1 MDTHYNVDKQEM
13 MRKKRYKTKKVY
25 IPYDPIYRTEMLRK
39 KIQNKES
46 VITI

>member
-1 MDTHYNVDKQEM
+1 MDTHYNVDKCEM
-13 MRKKRYKTKKVY
+13 MRKKDIKKVY
-25 IPYDPIYRTEMLRK
+25 IPYDSIYITEMLRK